1 MIVRIVAG
9 LREKPY
15 FLERVREPTG
25 SAVRM

>member
-9 LREKPY
+9 LREKPS
-15 FLERVREPTG
+15 FREIVREPTG